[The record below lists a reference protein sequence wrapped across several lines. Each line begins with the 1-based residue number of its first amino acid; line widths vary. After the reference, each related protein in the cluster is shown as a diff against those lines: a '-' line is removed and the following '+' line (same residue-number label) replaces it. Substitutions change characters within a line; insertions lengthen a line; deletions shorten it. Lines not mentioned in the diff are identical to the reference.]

1 MTTPQQPSQHKA
13 PRCSFCGKSHTLA
26 KKLIAGPSV
35 YICDDCV
42 RISCEI
48 LTKEMPDW
56 PVRPRTAKDPLKTS
70 YDLLCSMRDKGEI
83 SEEIFQ
89 SRILIMLDKEFS
101 PEKKSIRK
109 IRKK

>member
-1 MTTPQQPSQHKA
+1 MAATQKPSQNKD
-13 PRCSFCGKSHTLA
+13 PRCSFFGKSHTLV
-26 KKLIAGPSV
+26 KKLIAGPGV

-48 LTKEMPDW
+48 LTKEMSDW
-56 PVRPRTAKDPLKTS
+56 PVLIRTAKDPLKTS

-89 SRILIMLDKEFS
+89 SRILTMLDKEFF
-101 PEKKSIRK
+101 PKKTSSK
-109 IRKK
+109 TSNM